1 MTRSAIGFA
10 ALLLWSPAAALA
22 QTAPPQTQT
31 APPQTSPQ
39 NPVVAAPKLNLT
51 LEQHHVIKEVIK
63 DMKVV
68 PSASSAAS
76 VGDPVAPD
84 SALRPIPEEIASKV
98 PQIKSHRFMVTAE
111 RILIVDPKDNKV
123 ADVIELN

>member
-10 ALLLWSPAAALA
+10 ALLLWSQAAALA
-22 QTAPPQTQT
+22 QAAPPQTL
-31 APPQTSPQ
+31 PQ

-63 DMKVV
+63 DMKVT

-76 VGDPVAPD
+76 VGDPVPPD
-84 SALRPIPEEIASKV
+84 SALRPIPKEIASKV